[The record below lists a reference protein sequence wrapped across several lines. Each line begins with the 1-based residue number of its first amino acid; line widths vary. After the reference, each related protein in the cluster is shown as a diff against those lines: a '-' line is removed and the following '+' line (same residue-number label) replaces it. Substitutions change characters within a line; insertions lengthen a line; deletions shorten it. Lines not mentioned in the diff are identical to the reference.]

1 MDKTSN
7 DGRLEENLADVFI
20 DMIVMKTDELDSK
33 LNPRRVKNSLSRSL
47 APGFLF
53 PD

>member
-20 DMIVMKTDELDSK
+20 DMIVMKTDEVDSK
-33 LNPRRVKNSLSRSL
+33 PNSLSRSL